1 MMLLLLFGVA
11 LVGIQPWAANSVD
24 PRLDVPGLGAVSI
37 PETIAAAPA
46 PAAAAAA
53 PRVGR
58 AHAMTVAA
66 PARAPEQSSSPQ
78 AGIGPGRPVA
88 GGGSAAPEPAPT
100 PPSPQAQA
108 QPEPVVAQEPAPPP
122 VPAAAPAPGP
132 QLVADFEDGLNGFS
146 TSAVGDVPPRVA
158 SGIARDGERAGL
170 IRLTG
175 AESSSGLILGGDGGS
190 GEEGIVEIR
199 DGQEYA
205 FAFSFYIQS
214 MVYGEPGADNMIL
227 RLRSDASESVA
238 LGLELWEAP
247 GQTAGFERG
256 LWSSGEAVGGDRF
269 LAPVSERAWHDVV
282 VQFKASSQ
290 GLGSYALYLDRELV
304 DSRDGVSLIAPGSDH
319 SQIEVGLFRDGERV
333 QGTSEIRLDAA
344 KLGETLESVQP

>member
-37 PETIAAAPA
+37 PETIAVAPA
-46 PAAAAAA
+46 PAAAAA

-66 PARAPEQSSSPQ
+66 PVRAPEQSSSPQ
-78 AGIGPGRPVA
+78 VGIGAGRPVA
-88 GGGSAAPEPAPT
+88 GAGAAAPEPAPPAPT
-100 PPSPQAQA
+100 PPQP
-108 QPEPVVAQEPAPPP
+108 QPEPVVAQQPAPAPIA
-122 VPAAAPAPGP
+122 AAAPAPGP
-132 QLVADFEDGLNGFS
+132 QLVANFEDGLTGFS
-146 TSAVGDVPPRVA
+146 TSSVSDVSPRVA
-158 SGIARDGERAGL
+158 SGIARDGERAAL

-227 RLRSDASESVA
+227 RLRSDASESVT
-238 LGLELWEAP
+238 LGLELWEAA

-290 GLGSYALYLDRELV
+290 GLGSYALYLDGELV

-319 SQIEVGLFRDGERV
+319 AQIEVGLFRDGERV